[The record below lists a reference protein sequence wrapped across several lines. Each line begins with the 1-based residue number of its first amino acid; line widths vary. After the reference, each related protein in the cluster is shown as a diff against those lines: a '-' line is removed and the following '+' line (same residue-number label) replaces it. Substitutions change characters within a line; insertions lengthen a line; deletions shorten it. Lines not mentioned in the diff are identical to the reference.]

1 MAEVFK
7 EFVNKALTGADLSSD
22 NQTITLFTN
31 ESNKQA
37 IVRGIDVALDSKI
50 TKDKA
55 KFFVGNQ
62 PVLETFESASGS
74 LLVDSGQSLTVKL
87 NKAISNQT
95 VTVIPLSHQGYDS
108 TNQNGYTYTEYTYTI
123 ADASADFN
131 PTGVTPGFVKGTA
144 YNPTGFGTSSLGTS
158 HHGQLWRADD
168 GHYWGWY
175 MDDNSISRIVYSA
188 NGSSFSNIDTTSYSG
203 PAIDF
208 HNKRIYRKSGSTLS
222 YWDMTST
229 SASSSNA
236 AGTMH
241 STNTT
246 YLTGNILP
254 NVESNGDVYYFHNYS
269 GTGHLGYVKKV
280 GQSGNNNAYFGTY
293 NANLSSGPTIVTAYN
308 STEEKVYNFQIRT
321 RDWTGSAL
329 AILFVVPI
337 GLINNLSGDG
347 QISGQDTG
355 SSNANLF
362 TKIHH
367 NANTDTVLGTNVHS
381 VSSSWDFK
389 HLGGPY
395 VSFPINSTQVRIA
408 KCENNQLILVED
420 VSVAFAHSSRNAANS
435 SFLVGRGPITETTY
449 TAADID
455 ITSQVRVTGVE
466 LS

>member
-7 EFVNKALTGADLSSD
+7 EFVNKALTGADLASD

-31 ESNKQA
+31 DTNKQA

-50 TKDKA
+50 AKDKA

-87 NKAISNQT
+87 NKAITNQT
-95 VTVIPLSHQGYDS
+95 VTVLPLSHQGYDS
-108 TNQNGYTYTEYTYTI
+108 SDQNGYTYTEYTYTI
-123 ADASADFN
+123 ADANADFN
-131 PTGVTPGFVKGTA
+131 PTGVTPGFVKGTT
-144 YNPTGFGTSSLGTS
+144 YNPSGFGTSSLGTS
-158 HHGQLWRADD
+158 HHGQLWRADA
-168 GHYWGWY
+168 GHYWGWF
-175 MDDNSISRIVYSA
+175 MDDNSVSRIVYSA

-208 HNKRIYRKSGSTLS
+208 HNKRIYRKSSSTLS

-229 SASSSNA
+229 SSSSNNVT
-236 AGTMH
+236 GTMH
-241 STNTT
+241 SSQTT
-246 YLTGNILP
+246 YQTANILP
-254 NVESNGDVYYFHNYS
+254 NVESNGDVYYFHNHS
-269 GTGHLGYVKKV
+269 GTGHYGYVKKL
-280 GQSGNNNAYFGTY
+280 GQSGNTNSYFGTY
-293 NANLSSGPTIVTAYN
+293 NANLSSGPVIVAAYN
-308 STEEKVYNFQIRT
+308 STEEKVYNFQIRS
-321 RDWTGSAL
+321 RAWDGSSL
-329 AILFVVPI
+329 GILFVVPI

-355 SSNANLF
+355 SSNASLF

-367 NANTDTVLGTNVHS
+367 NANIDTVLGTNVHS

-395 VSFPINSTQVRIA
+395 VSFPINATQVRIA
-408 KCENNQLILVED
+408 KCENNQLTLVED
-420 VSVAFAHSSRNAANS
+420 VSVPFAHSNRNAANTS
-435 SFLVGRGPITETTY
+435 HLVGRGPITETTY
-449 TAADID
+449 TAVDSD